1 MNDPSKLK
9 LAIPIKNWDKN
20 VMPKFDKI
28 SKENDINDSTKS
40 QTIDCNEYLF
50 EVNRKRFYFIDTP
63 GLNDTNGIANDN
75 NNFQSFLQACKKS
88 QFINGVILILNGT
101 NQRLS
106 VDIKNLYENFKRF
119 FPAKLNENVI
129 LVFTNFNESSCN
141 FDLNYLSKI
150 VKHKSCYFMQ
160 NNFLNFDKKK
170 LKGDSKRLKCLEL
183 DWNESL
189 ETIINIL
196 NDISSLSSISTNTFK
211 NIEKMTENIF
221 TNVNEQLQMILDY
234 LKNCLSLKLQQ
245 QIIIESIENMSK
257 NCVHETDHQIEAI
270 SFQTDEKVILNVK
283 LKNNKA
289 ITQYND
295 SKNELELSKRNCVCL
310 DNDIKKTENKISELI
325 YNLAK
330 EAQNLREECTGFNF
344 IHQFHSILSRLNE
357 VSVSMPY
364 FQIYV
369 DKIFAILGEVDSK
382 VYRTNSNSRLTRKK
396 WYKCCQCNII

>member
-129 LVFTNFNESSCN
+129 LVFTNCNESSCN

-170 LKGDSKRLKCLEL
+170 LKSDSKRLKCLEL

-211 NIEKMTENIF
+211 NIEKMTEKECMFI
-221 TNVNEQLQMILDY
+221 
-234 LKNCLSLKLQQ
+234 
-245 QIIIESIENMSK
+245 
-257 NCVHETDHQIEAI
+257 
-270 SFQTDEKVILNVK
+270 NVK
-283 LKNNKA
+283 KVV
-289 ITQYND
+289 IT
-295 SKNELELSKRNCVCL
+295 SKIADKMVF
-310 DNDIKKTENKISELI
+310 
-325 YNLAK
+325 
-330 EAQNLREECTGFNF
+330 EA
-344 IHQFHSILSRLNE
+344 
-357 VSVSMPY
+357 
-364 FQIYV
+364 
-369 DKIFAILGEVDSK
+369 
-382 VYRTNSNSRLTRKK
+382 
-396 WYKCCQCNII
+396 